1 MHSPATTPASRSRHP
16 CATVFTGPGGN
27 RLVAEIE
34 GPPDGVPVVLAHGTG
49 QSRHSWG
56 ATVEA
61 LGARG
66 LRAIAYD
73 LRGHGES
80 DRTPDYSVAA
90 HAEDL
95 RAVLAEVGAP
105 AILVGASLGGVTM
118 LDVLGDEARPAAA
131 RALVLIDIGHRIPAS
146 GAQHINGFMAATT
159 GGFDSL
165 DAAAEAISRYLP
177 HRAPRR
183 PGGGLLKTL
192 EQRDDGR
199 FYWRWDPAMIV
210 GRAPLDTA
218 AFERKVR
225 ADLERVSV
233 PTLIVR
239 GANSEILSRETAEE
253 MLDILPHGQ
262 LAEVAGAH
270 HMVAGDDNNAFMA
283 ALLAFIDTLD
293 GR

>member
-1 MHSPATTPASRSRHP
+1 MTAIDGTLHTA
-16 CATVFTGPGGN
+16 VFHGAGGN
-27 RLVAEIE
+27 RLVAEVD
-34 GPPDGVPVVLAHGTG
+34 GPLGGVPVVLAHGTG

-56 ATVEA
+56 ATVGA

-80 DRTPDYSVAA
+80 DRTKDYSVGA
-90 HAEDL
+90 HAGDL

-118 LDVLGDEARPAAA
+118 LDAIADADRPAAA
-131 RALVLIDIGHRIPAS
+131 RALVLIDIGHRIPTS
-146 GAQHINGFMAATT
+146 GTDIINGFMARTT

-165 DAAAEAISRYLP
+165 EAAADAISKYLP

-192 EQRDDGR
+192 EQRGDGR
-199 FYWRWDPAMIV
+199 FYWRWDPAMIA
-210 GRAPLDTA
+210 GRAPMDMA
-218 AFERKVR
+218 AFERKIR
-225 ADLERVSV
+225 ADLHRVSV
-233 PTLIVR
+233 PTLVIR

-253 MLDILPHGQ
+253 MMDILAQGR

-283 ALLAFIDTLD
+283 ALLAFIDTLEPS
-293 GR
+293 

>member
-1 MHSPATTPASRSRHP
+1 MTAIDHGLHPAVFRGPA
-16 CATVFTGPGGN
+16 GN
-27 RLVAEIE
+27 RLVAEVD

-80 DRTPDYSVAA
+80 DRTPEYSVGAN
-90 HAEDL
+90 AEDL
-95 RAVLAEVGAP
+95 RTVLTEVGGP

-118 LDVLGDEARPAAA
+118 LDVLGDEARPVGA
-131 RALVLIDIGHRIPAS
+131 RALVLIDIGHRIPAG
-146 GAQHINGFMAATT
+146 GAEHINGFMAKTT

-165 DAAAEAISRYLP
+165 EDAAAAISTYLP
-177 HRAPRR
+177 HRVPKR

-192 EQRDDGR
+192 EQRVDGR
-199 FYWRWDPAMIV
+199 FYWRWDPAMIA
-210 GRAPLDTA
+210 GRGPMDMA
-218 AFERKVR
+218 AFERKIR
-225 ADLERVSV
+225 ADLQHVRV
-233 PTLIVR
+233 PTLIIR
-239 GANSEILSRETAEE
+239 GANSEILSRETADE
-253 MLDILPHGQ
+253 MLDILPHAQ
-262 LAEVAGAH
+262 LVEVAGAH

-283 ALLAFIDTLD
+283 ALLAFIDTL
-293 GR
+293 G

>member
-1 MHSPATTPASRSRHP
+1 MAAMERGLRST
-16 CATVFTGPGGN
+16 AFTGADGN
-27 RLVAEIE
+27 RLVADVG
-34 GPPDGVPVVLAHGTG
+34 GPAGGIPVVLAHGTG

-80 DRTPDYSVAA
+80 DRTEGYSVEA
-90 HAEDL
+90 HADDL
-95 RAVLAEVGAP
+95 RAVLAQIGAP
-105 AILVGASLGGVTM
+105 AILVGASLGGVAM
-118 LDVLGDEARPAAA
+118 LDAIGDEAGPAAA
-131 RALVLIDIGHRIPAS
+131 RALVLIDIGHRFAA
-146 GAQHINGFMAATT
+146 GGTDKINGFMAGTM

-165 DAAAEAISRYLP
+165 DDAAAAIAEYLP
-177 HRAPRR
+177 HRKPRR

-199 FYWRWDPAMIV
+199 FYWRWDPAMME
-210 GRAPLDTA
+210 GRPKMDMA
-218 AFERKVR
+218 AFERKLSAELR
-225 ADLERVSV
+225 RIAV
-233 PTLIVR
+233 PTLIIR
-239 GANSEILSRETAEE
+239 GANSEILSRDTADE
-253 MLDILPHGQ
+253 MLAMLPQGQ

-283 ALLAFIDTLD
+283 ALLTFIDTLD
-293 GR
+293 RD